1 MNSVINIL
9 AKNPEVSDCK
19 TRLSELLTKD
29 ERIYLSKEMLKI
41 ICCEISNLDLD
52 KFLYL
57 YPDTSGDFV
66 ENLSSVYGIKIANQ
80 SHGFLSKKIYH
91 ALENQK
97 NKFDKRVVIGSDIPS
112 LSKSEI
118 YDCLSCLDH
127 CDLVIGPSKDNGFYL
142 VGVKNRSHECFKN
155 MNLDEILTKDLIS
168 ICRTERIKYKLLR
181 ELKDIDTPSDLLN
194 L

>member
-41 ICCEISNLDLD
+41 ICCEI
-52 KFLYL
+52 LYL

-127 CDLVIGPSKDNGFYL
+127 CDLVIGPSKDKGFYL
-142 VGVKNRSHECFKN
+142 VGVKNQSHECFKN